1 MPMMNSEAYFSE
13 LPKAYIKRSIF
24 KIPFDHK
31 TSFNVGEVIPFFVM
45 EVLPGDTFKM
55 RSSVVARLQ
64 TLIAPI
70 MDNVNLDLSW
80 WFTPMTQVMDTTNE
94 FFGEN
99 KEGPWTMDKTPRRIP
114 YVKYPSGGFAEGT
127 IADYMGVPVGF
138 DPGNAPGISDKNYP
152 MALPFRAYAKIINEF
167 WRDQN
172 LQQHCR
178 KPILQECDHQSDHA
192 E

>member
-1 MPMMNSEAYFSE
+1 MPTMNSEAYFSE
-13 LPKAYIKRSIF
+13 LPKANIKRSIF

-64 TLIAPI
+64 TLLTPI
-70 MDNVNLDLSW
+70 MDNVNLELSW

-99 KEGPWTMDKTPRRIP
+99 KEGPWTMDKHQQS
-114 YVKYPSGGFAEGT
+114 YPET
-127 IADYMGVPVGF
+127 T
-138 DPGNAPGISDKNYP
+138 
-152 MALPFRAYAKIINEF
+152 
-167 WRDQN
+167 
-172 LQQHCR
+172 LQ
-178 KPILQECDHQSDHA
+178 
-192 E
+192 